1 MNKTVLKDIGL
12 YKNKILSTIL
22 SSEDFCRAM
31 LIDKEYTE
39 ENVDDLIYTQIF
51 PYMYI
56 DETQTEV
63 LPYACFEVKIPYI
76 PNGSIKKMQIVFW
89 VCAHK
94 KCMQYHTKDYIGTR
108 IDILSDAVERA
119 LHDSKEFGIGKLNL
133 TSVGYVFPNS
143 NYCVRELV
151 FDVSD
156 FKVKES

>member
-1 MNKTVLKDIGL
+1 
-12 YKNKILSTIL
+12 
-22 SSEDFCRAM
+22 
-31 LIDKEYTE
+31 
-39 ENVDDLIYTQIF
+39 
-51 PYMYI
+51 
-56 DETQTEV
+56 
-63 LPYACFEVKIPYI
+63 
-76 PNGSIKKMQIVFW
+76 MQIVFW

-156 FKVKES
+156 FRVKES